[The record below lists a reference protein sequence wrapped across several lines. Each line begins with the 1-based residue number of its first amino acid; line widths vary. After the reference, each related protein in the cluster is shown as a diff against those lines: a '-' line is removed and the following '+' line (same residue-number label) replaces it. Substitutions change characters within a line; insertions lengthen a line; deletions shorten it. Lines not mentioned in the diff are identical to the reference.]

1 MNSRERVM
9 CALAGEQ
16 PDRVPFCE
24 GSVDAAVA
32 REIAGQES
40 NLSERE
46 ISDLLG
52 RDVVVAVVFPP
63 YFADQEVGEDGQSY
77 VTSGWIKT
85 REDLDKMIFP
95 DPAEPALYEEAEK
108 ILAEKGDHAAAAAI
122 KLGVAPA
129 LISMGLEAFSYA
141 LVDDPDLV
149 HEVLKRY
156 TAWQQVVTEHLINL
170 GFDFLWSFDD
180 IAYKSGPFCSLPT
193 FREFLL
199 PAMQA
204 AAESI
209 TIPWVFHSDGNIMP
223 VLEDLLTLGMDG
235 LHPLEPGPM
244 DLAEVKQ
251 KFGDQLCL
259 IGNVSVDALSSAG
272 PEEIEQIV
280 RECIT
285 AAGPGGGYMVSS
297 SNSIPSYAGPENVRA
312 LAEAVQTYGRYPLE
326 V

>member
-24 GSVDAAVA
+24 GSVDDAVA

-156 TAWQQVVTEHLINL
+156 TAWQQVVTEYLINL

-272 PEEIEQIV
+272 PEEVEQIV

-297 SNSIPSYAGPENVRA
+297 SNSIPSYASPENVRA

>member
-272 PEEIEQIV
+272 PEEIERIV
-280 RECIT
+280 RECIA

-297 SNSIPSYAGPENVRA
+297 SNSIPSYANPENVRA

>member
-1 MNSRERVM
+1 
-9 CALAGEQ
+9 
-16 PDRVPFCE
+16 
-24 GSVDAAVA
+24 
-32 REIAGQES
+32 
-40 NLSERE
+40 
-46 ISDLLG
+46 
-52 RDVVVAVVFPP
+52 
-63 YFADQEVGEDGQSY
+63 
-77 VTSGWIKT
+77 
-85 REDLDKMIFP
+85 
-95 DPAEPALYEEAEK
+95 
-108 ILAEKGDHAAAAAI
+108 
-122 KLGVAPA
+122 
-129 LISMGLEAFSYA
+129 MGLEAFSYA

-156 TAWQQVVTEHLINL
+156 TAWQLVVTENLIDL

-193 FREFLL
+193 FRKFLL
-199 PAMQA
+199 PAMQV

-209 TIPWVFHSDGNIMP
+209 TIPWIFHSDGNIMP

-244 DLAEVKQ
+244 NLAEVKQ

-280 RECIT
+280 RECIA
-285 AAGPGGGYMVSS
+285 AAGPGGGYMISS
-297 SNSIPSYAGPENVRA
+297 SNSIPSYARPENVRA

-326 V
+326 G